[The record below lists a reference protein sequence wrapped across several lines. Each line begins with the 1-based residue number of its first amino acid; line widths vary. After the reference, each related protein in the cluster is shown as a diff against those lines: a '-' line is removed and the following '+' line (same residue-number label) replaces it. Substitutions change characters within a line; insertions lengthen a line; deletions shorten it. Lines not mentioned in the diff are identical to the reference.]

1 MNAEQTTGRVWNR
14 RRTEKQRRLAE
25 ANMPGKVI
33 PTDQLVSVLENLLAP
48 GDRVVL
54 EGNNQKQADF
64 LSRMLA
70 EVNPQKIHDLHM
82 IMPSVG
88 RSEHLDLFEKGIA
101 RKLDFS
107 FSGTQSLRISQLL
120 EDGLLE
126 IGAIHTYIELYSR
139 LYVDL
144 SPNVALIAGYK
155 ADRKGNLYTGPSTE
169 DTPALMERSAR
180 SLQPTFHALAEQ
192 SWRRPADIALRETVG
207 RLGRE
212 GEAQM
217 MLATGGVN
225 THRGAIWALGLL
237 VSAVAMLG
245 GEGQSQAIADA
256 AAALA
261 RLPDG
266 FAPKSFSKGLRASRR
281 WQVPGAR
288 EEAQCGFP
296 HITRLALPQLQH
308 SRARGA
314 SEPQAQLD
322 ALMAIMTSLSDT
334 CVLSRAG
341 MAGLQAMQQG
351 ACEVLAAGGC
361 ASFAG
366 RAALAR
372 LDAIM
377 LALNASP
384 GGAADLLAATL
395 FLDRV
400 AG

>member
-1 MNAEQTTGRVWNR
+1 MKN
-14 RRTEKQRRLAE
+14 
-25 ANMPGKVI
+25 
-33 PTDQLVSVLENLLAP
+33 
-48 GDRVVL
+48 
-54 EGNNQKQADF
+54 
-64 LSRMLA
+64 
-70 EVNPQKIHDLHM
+70 
-82 IMPSVG
+82 
-88 RSEHLDLFEKGIA
+88 
-101 RKLDFS
+101 
-107 FSGTQSLRISQLL
+107 
-120 EDGLLE
+120 
-126 IGAIHTYIELYSR
+126 
-139 LYVDL
+139 L
-144 SPNVALIAGYK
+144 SPLHAESRVSWLAHTASACLIDEARLSPKPGLV
-155 ADRKGNLYTGPSTE
+155 DSRGNGAHQDLNL
-169 DTPALMERSAR
+169 ALMERSAR

-192 SWRRPADIALRETVG
+192 SWRRPAD
-207 RLGRE
+207 
-212 GEAQM
+212 
-217 MLATGGVN
+217 
-225 THRGAIWALGLL
+225 
-237 VSAVAMLG
+237 
-245 GEGQSQAIADA
+245 
-256 AAALA
+256 
-261 RLPDG
+261 

-296 HITRLALPQLQH
+296 HITRLALPQLQQ

-361 ASFAG
+361 ASFVG

-377 LALNASP
+377 LAQNASP

-400 AG
+400 GG